1 MFLKPSEYL
10 MALYSIKVCLILSD
24 IFLIFLPSSNN
35 AVFTFIFLSFSVRY
49 KLFVSVLQWLACLF
63 PLPFF
68 FFLCYNPAGLRR
80 MCQLD
85 YLNLWRYLDC
95 KVWSFLSSCLRQK
108 WKTTG
113 WKDPLIMRFWDYST
127 IELLFISLSLW
138 LVSEKQVLSTSCSD
152 MGFYI

>member
-10 MALYSIKVCLILSD
+10 MELYSIKVCLILSD

-63 PLPFF
+63 SLPF

-95 KVWSFLSSCLRQK
+95 KVWSILSSCLRQK

-152 MGFYI
+152 TGFYI